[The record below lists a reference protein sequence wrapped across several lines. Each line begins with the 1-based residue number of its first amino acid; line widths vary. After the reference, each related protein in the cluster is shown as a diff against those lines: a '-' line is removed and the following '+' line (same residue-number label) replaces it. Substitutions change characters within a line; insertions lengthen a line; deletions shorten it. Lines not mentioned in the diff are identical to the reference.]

1 MVSKR
6 ATMNS
11 ASGAGNRKLSLDELK
26 KVANKMRAYAL
37 IAIHNAKSGHSGG
50 SLSAMDLV
58 AAAYLNKMKINPRNP
73 KWEGRDRFFFS
84 KAHASPAT
92 YAALAM
98 SGFFDIEEMMT
109 FRKLNS
115 KFQGHPDM
123 NDLAGIESS
132 GGSLGQGLSIAV
144 GSAIAAKIK
153 GLDYKVYCL
162 MGDGE
167 QEEGSIWEAVM
178 SASNFK
184 LDNLIGIV
192 DKNKFQIDGSTEK
205 VMDLGSLSEKYKSFG
220 WHVIEIDG
228 HDMHQILDAYDNAI
242 KNKGKPS
249 VIIANTIKGKGA
261 SFMENKEEW
270 HSKAPNYEQLMQAL
284 KELKCEDM
292 PIEKLIKR
300 AVDFEKKMKSELEK
314 SLKFK
319 GYGWNLKENMKVE
332 IESTRDA
339 FGKAVSEIKEKNPK
353 IVIVSAD
360 SYKSL
365 FRLDYE
371 KFDFKNKKGIINLGI
386 AEQNMTNVSAG
397 LAKEGFIPI
406 MGAYGVFSC
415 GRNWEQIRN
424 TICLSN
430 FNVKIVGIGGL
441 TIGGDGA
448 SHEALEELF
457 LTTCLPNMKVFV
469 PCDSIETEKMIRKIV
484 EIEGP
489 CYMRIGK
496 HDFPII
502 TKKETPFELGR
513 ANIIRFRGEKEKF
526 KEAFDFYLSSNYKS
540 EKEDLAI
547 IAYGL
552 MAGEAMRAAYILKK
566 DYGIETRVINMHTIK
581 PLDKNAIEKVAE
593 EIEFVIVA
601 EEHQIG
607 GLGNLIAKEMMSI
620 PERKTKKIEMI
631 GMNDEFG
638 KSGGGDDLIKYFGLN
653 AEKIV
658 EVAKN
663 WLNIKR

>member
-6 ATMNS
+6 AMMNS
-11 ASGAGNRKLSLDELK
+11 ASGAKDKKLSLDELK

-58 AAAYLNKMKINPRNP
+58 AAAFLNKIKINPKNP
-73 KWEGRDRFFFS
+73 KWEERDRFFFS

-92 YAALAM
+92 YAALGMA
-98 SGFFDIEEMMT
+98 GFFDIEEMMS

-123 NDLAGIESS
+123 SDLECIESS

-144 GSAIAAKIK
+144 GSAIAGKIK
-153 GLDYKVYCL
+153 RLDYKVYCL

-167 QEEGSIWEAVM
+167 QQEGSIWEAVM
-178 SASNFK
+178 SASDFK

-192 DKNKFQIDGSTEK
+192 DKNKFQIDGSTK
-205 VMDLGSLSEKYKSFG
+205 DVMDLGALSEKYKAFG
-220 WHVIEIDG
+220 WNVIEIDG
-228 HDMHQILDAYDNAI
+228 HDIRQILDAYDKAI
-242 KNKGKPS
+242 NNKGKPS
-249 VIIANTIKGKGA
+249 VIIANTIKGKGV

-284 KELKCEDM
+284 KELKWEDL
-292 PIEKLIKR
+292 PVEKLIKKS
-300 AVDFEKKMKSELEK
+300 AEFEKKMKFELEK
-314 SLKFK
+314 NIKIK
-319 GYGWNLKENMKVE
+319 GYGWNSKENMKVE

-339 FGKAVSEIKEKNPK
+339 FGKAVLEIKEKNPK
-353 IVIVSAD
+353 VIILSAD
-360 SYKSL
+360 SCKSVL
-365 FRLDYE
+365 RTDYE
-371 KFDFKNKKGIINLGI
+371 KYNFEKKTGIINTGI
-386 AEQNMTNVSAG
+386 AEQNMTNVAAG
-397 LAKEGFIPI
+397 LAKEGFIPV
-406 MGAYGVFSC
+406 MGAYGVFAC

-469 PCDSIETEKMIRKIV
+469 PCDYIETEKMIKKIIGV
-484 EIEGP
+484 DGP

-496 HDFPII
+496 HDFPVV
-502 TKKETPFELGR
+502 TDGKTPFELGK
-513 ANIIRFRGEKEKF
+513 ANIIRFRGEKDKF
-526 KEAFDFYLSSNYKS
+526 SDAFDFYLSSNYKS
-540 EKEDLAI
+540 EKENLAI
-547 IAYGL
+547 FAYGL
-552 MAGEAMRAAYILKK
+552 MVGEAMRAAYILKK
-566 DYGIETRVINMHTIK
+566 EYGIETRVINMHTIK
-581 PLDKNAIEKVAE
+581 PLDLNAIKKVAE
-593 EIEFVIVA
+593 EIEFCIVA

-607 GLGNLIAKEMMSI
+607 GLGNLIAKEMMRLS
-620 PERKTKKIEMI
+620 EKKTRKIEMI
-631 GMNDEFG
+631 GMKDEFG
-638 KSGGGDDLIKYFGLN
+638 KSGSGDDLIKYFELN
-653 AEKIV
+653 AEKIF
-658 EVAKN
+658 ETAKKI
-663 WLNIKR
+663 LER